1 MLRSVLGVVLVAALF
16 FGVLPQLA
24 DLSSVWAHVA
34 TMSVMERFWLC
45 ALAIGSLLAYGLVLM
60 AVMPGLTFAQA
71 TVVSQSSTAVA
82 NTMPAGGALAV
93 GVSYRFYG
101 SWGFT
106 RGAITRNVVVTGT
119 WNIFSKLALP
129 VVAMVLLVSTGGGG
143 SGVVAASVVGL
154 VVLALAVALGAWTLS
169 SERAA
174 PRVGHVVGAWVVR
187 VGAWFHRSYPPNGGD
202 VAVQFRRDTIG
213 LVRARGLQLTGAI
226 VLSQVSI
233 FVVLLFS
240 LRAVGVS
247 AGQVGWIEVLAAFAV
262 TRLVSTVPITP
273 GGIGLVELGL
283 AGTLIAMG
291 GANAQVVAGVLVFR
305 ALSFFVPVPL
315 GLGMFVVWKKMLR
328 WRQPVPVMMPVT
340 VPVIVPVIVAV

>member
-1 MLRSVLGVVLVAALF
+1 
-16 FGVLPQLA
+16 
-24 DLSSVWAHVA
+24 
-34 TMSVMERFWLC
+34 
-45 ALAIGSLLAYGLVLM
+45 M

-82 NTMPAGGALAV
+82 NTMPAGGALAL

-101 SWGFT
+101 SWGFS
-106 RGAITRNVVVTGT
+106 RAAITRNVVVTGI
-119 WNIFSKLALP
+119 WNVFSKLALP

-143 SGVVAASVVGL
+143 SGVVAAAIVGS
-154 VVLALAVALGAWTLS
+154 VVLALAVALGALTLS
-169 SERAA
+169 SEHAA
-174 PRVGHVVGAWVVR
+174 HRVGDVVGAFVVR
-187 VGAWFHRSYPPNGGD
+187 VGARFHRKYPTNGGD
-202 VAVQFRRDTIG
+202 VAVRFRDDTIG
-213 LVRARGLQLTGAI
+213 LLRRRGLPLTGAI
-226 VLSQVSI
+226 VLSQISI
-233 FVVLLFS
+233 FLVLLFS

-247 AGQVGWIEVLAAFAV
+247 SAEVGWVEVLAAYAV

-305 ALSFFVPVPL
+305 VLSFFVSVPL

-328 WRQPVPVMMPVT
+328 WRKPVT
-340 VPVIVPVIVAV
+340 DKPVLSAA